1 MTKHKL
7 TLVAALGALVLIA
20 ALFTCLFVRVKR
32 LENGPAS
39 PVGGL
44 TEPETE
50 TPSEPTEPTE
60 PAEEEPAT
68 ASIATAIGF
77 ETQSSPMLAPQ
88 TRLAITLPKV
98 TQYADRIVLD
108 VVATAG
114 SASSYS
120 AFVAEDKFILLSP
133 DGADVY
139 AIDVEGNFGYIPPGG
154 SVSGKLTFESAETP
168 PKVILK
174 IETDAGAEYY
184 EFNFQ
189 TRTYRE
195 ARLG

>member
-20 ALFTCLFVRVKR
+20 ALFTCLFVRVER
-32 LENGPAS
+32 LENA
-39 PVGGL
+39 L
-44 TEPETE
+44 AEPETE
-50 TPSEPTEPTE
+50 TPSEPAEPAE

-77 ETQSSPMLAPQ
+77 ETQSSPMLTPQ
-88 TRLAITLPKV
+88 TGLAITLPKV

-108 VVATAG
+108 VVATAED
-114 SASSYS
+114 ASSYS

-133 DGADVY
+133 DGTDVY

-154 SVSGKLTFESAETP
+154 SVSGKLTFESAGTP

-189 TRTYRE
+189 TRTYRK
-195 ARLG
+195 ALLG

>member
-1 MTKHKL
+1 MIKHKL

-44 TEPETE
+44 AEPETE
-50 TPSEPTEPTE
+50 TPSEPTE